1 VAARFPLTQRYLEVT
16 VVKKLTSAIISLVML
31 LFVIVAQAVYVAAF
45 GGAGEAVGYLETA
58 IEKLYGSSR

>member
-1 VAARFPLTQRYLEVT
+1 M
-16 VVKKLTSAIISLVML
+16 KKLSSAIISLVML
-31 LFVIVAQAVYVAAF
+31 LFVIIAQAVYVAAF